1 MYYTNEINKLH
12 VCLYFILKKY
22 EKPKIFMYAH
32 LFLVYAFSK
41 TWSPPIHSLETVCIL
56 ENEHFTCNI
65 YNNYLLYFL
74 INSNKTIPPYSNFG
88 ELWK

>member
-41 TWSPPIHSLETVCIL
+41 T
-56 ENEHFTCNI
+56 
-65 YNNYLLYFL
+65 
-74 INSNKTIPPYSNFG
+74 
-88 ELWK
+88 